1 MYLFHS
7 TVRCRSGQADSYEQR
22 TVSATAGI
30 LKAKGFIR
38 RILLRS
44 QDDRDVFFYIS
55 IWESEELLQAY
66 RSSDF
71 VTQWKDGRTLDVL
84 SESVTRVVCDLV
96 VDETAAPDAT

>member
-1 MYLFHS
+1 MFLFHS
-7 TVRCRSGQADSYEQR
+7 TVRCRPGKADAYEQR
-22 TVSATAGI
+22 TMSATDGI
-30 LKAKGFIR
+30 LTAKGFIR

-55 IWESEELLQAY
+55 IWESETLLQAY

-84 SESVTRVVCDLV
+84 TESVERIVCDLV
-96 VDETAAPDAT
+96 VDESAAAKVV